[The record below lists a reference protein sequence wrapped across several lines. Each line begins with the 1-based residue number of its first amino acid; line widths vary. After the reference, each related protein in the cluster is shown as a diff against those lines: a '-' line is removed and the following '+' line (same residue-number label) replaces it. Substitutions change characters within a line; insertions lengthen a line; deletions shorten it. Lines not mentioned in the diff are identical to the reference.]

1 MTVIKKIGVE
11 RETLYLSSERGLCA
25 VPFAD
30 LRTVKVVGNTQSVSQ
45 TGAVV
50 IGYESRGV
58 IVTVSFECKSVEE
71 ALKHKAAIDGLFV
84 AEISGVEHG

>member
-30 LRTVKVVGNTQSVSQ
+30 LRTVKVAVSY
-45 TGAVV
+45 THLTLPTTERV
-50 IGYESRGV
+50 
-58 IVTVSFECKSVEE
+58 
-71 ALKHKAAIDGLFV
+71 
-84 AEISGVEHG
+84 